1 MDEGAYIEINNEDRD
16 QLQVIDPLSEAI
28 AIDYATVGI
37 ASVKNAND
45 KEDNKRTLTADQT

>member
-37 ASVKNAND
+37 TSVKNAND